1 MVVETVLVTFVKVGD
16 PLYTTAL
23 GIFFYGT
30 DVTSIVQKIRQNYI
44 CAQGLGYR
52 GGWAGGPG
60 GPRPGHPLGIYGIRK
75 ENRLTDA

>member
-1 MVVETVLVTFVKVGD
+1 MRGSADLTKD
-16 PLYTTAL
+16 L
-23 GIFFYGT
+23 GECPKNLSKLHLCT
-30 DVTSIVQKIRQNYI
+30 ES
-44 CAQGLGYR
+44 GLP